1 MKSEWLNWTPTK
13 PSAEEAESSDVG
25 GFSRDGTAKTAKTLD
40 SPAFGC
46 FGSVIPGKSFNIW
59 TAEGP
64 ATTIDVPCTCSEKPY
79 PHFHHRDGSG
89 PGSGRG
95 PREWRKAQ
103 PVKMS
108 WDDLKKLVTESE
120 PIRRIDMHVQQHPR
134 ASAPRHDFAGTIQT
148 TGSRLPNRYVLY
160 GREGIGK
167 TSLAA
172 QMPSPLF
179 LQMKGE
185 TGLETLIDA
194 GQLIKTPHLPEIAT
208 WVDLMAAL
216 NWILESGPEY
226 KTLVIDALNGAER
239 LCHEHVC
246 QRDFDGDWSDKG
258 FMGYMRGYETA
269 LADWRQFLAQLDAIR
284 LKHKMTIM
292 VLSHAKISTFKNP
305 EGPDYDRFQ
314 PDVTPKTWSLTH
326 KWADAVLFWNFE
338 VQLGQVQE
346 NRKAG
351 TKKGKLIGQNRI
363 LYTQNAGAYDAKNR
377 LGLEP
382 EIDMGDSPQEAWL
395 ALKTA
400 IIAARKQPQ
409 PQPQREPQ
417 PTPGGVQ

>member
-1 MKSEWLNWTPTK
+1 
-13 PSAEEAESSDVG
+13 
-25 GFSRDGTAKTAKTLD
+25 
-40 SPAFGC
+40 
-46 FGSVIPGKSFNIW
+46 
-59 TAEGP
+59 
-64 ATTIDVPCTCSEKPY
+64 
-79 PHFHHRDGSG
+79 
-89 PGSGRG
+89 
-95 PREWRKAQ
+95 
-103 PVKMS
+103 MS
-108 WDDLKKLVTESE
+108 WDDLKKLVNESAST
-120 PIRRIDMHVQQHPR
+120 RRIDMNVQQRPR
-134 ASAPRHDFAGTIQT
+134 AGAPRHDFAGMVQT
-148 TGSRLPNRYVLY
+148 TGAGLPNRYVIY

-172 QMPSPLF
+172 QMPTPLF

-194 GQLIKTPHLPEIAT
+194 GQLTNTPHLPEITT
-208 WVDLMAAL
+208 WIDLMDAL
-216 NWILESGPEY
+216 NWILESDPPY

-246 QRDFDGDWSDKG
+246 QRDFDGDWSEKG
-258 FMGYMRGYETA
+258 FMGYMRGYEVA
-269 LADWRQFLAQLDAIR
+269 LADWRQFLARLDAIR
-284 LKHKMTIM
+284 LKHKMTIV
-292 VLSHAKISTFKNP
+292 VLSHAKVSTFKNP

-338 VQLGQVQE
+338 AQVAQVQE
-346 NRKAG
+346 NRKAQ

-377 LGLEP
+377 LGLPP
-382 EIDMGDSPQEAWL
+382 EIDMGNSPQESWQ

-400 IIAARKQPQ
+400 IVAARKQPQ
-409 PQPQREPQ
+409 SQLKPEPQ